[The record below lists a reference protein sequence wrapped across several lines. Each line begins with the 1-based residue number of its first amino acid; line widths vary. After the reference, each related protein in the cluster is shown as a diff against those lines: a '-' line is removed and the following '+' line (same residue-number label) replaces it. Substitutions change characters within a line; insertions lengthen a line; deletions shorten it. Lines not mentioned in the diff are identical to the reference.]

1 VNPLAPVTGK
11 NHAHVIDSSGLE
23 NAGQN
28 RLRLSIG
35 IERIEIQ
42 VPEEPAQALGQSVLR
57 HFERIAHVEVEC
69 CVAPRIP
76 QSAASFPSW
85 LAPPWLTRDACRD
98 SLRVPMEE
106 RLICGRYRLIRVLGK
121 GGMGDVWLAEDGA
134 PGAFV
139 ALKLIHSQLAKDDEV
154 RGRFAREA
162 RVAARLKSPHVAQLL
177 AYGETEDGI
186 PYIAM
191 ERLVG
196 ETLRDRLAARGRI
209 PLPEMASIL
218 AHVCRGVANAHEH
231 RLVHRDLKPENI
243 FLSHEGNNEVT
254 KVLDFGVAKSIDALS
269 MANFDP
275 TTTGALIG
283 TPVYMSPEQ
292 AQGLK
297 TIDMRSDLWSLGV
310 VVFECITGALPFRAA
325 ALTQLIGKISV
336 GPIPVPSQVAPEA
349 GIPPAVD
356 AWMARAMSRPAGQ
369 RFGSIEEL
377 SAAFL
382 AAVGVVDSF
391 QPTTWRGGFG
401 AGARPEAAVS
411 PASLGFSATLVMSP
425 SAHMRL
431 EQRSATADGGVDSLE
446 VARAVP
452 PVVAAFGEVNET
464 LVSGPPPPRSNLWV
478 VLVGVALVIVVAAVG
493 MWLLR

>member
-1 VNPLAPVTGK
+1 ME
-11 NHAHVIDSSGLE
+11 D
-23 NAGQN
+23 
-28 RLRLSIG
+28 
-35 IERIEIQ
+35 
-42 VPEEPAQALGQSVLR
+42 
-57 HFERIAHVEVEC
+57 
-69 CVAPRIP
+69 
-76 QSAASFPSW
+76 
-85 LAPPWLTRDACRD
+85 
-98 SLRVPMEE
+98 RV
-106 RLICGRYRLIRVLGK
+106 ICGRYRLIRVLGK

-139 ALKLIHSQLAKDDEV
+139 ALKLIHSQLAKNDEV

-162 RVAARLKSPHVAQLL
+162 RVAARLKSPHVARLL

-209 PLPEMASIL
+209 RLPEMARIL
-218 AHVCRGVANAHEH
+218 AHVCRGVANAHEQQ
-231 RLVHRDLKPENI
+231 LVHRDLKPENI

-275 TTTGALIG
+275 TTTGALLG

-310 VVFECITGALPFRAA
+310 VVFECITGALPFHAA
-325 ALTQLIGKISV
+325 ALTQLVGKISF

-349 GIPPAVD
+349 GITPTVD
-356 AWMARAMSRPAGQ
+356 AWMARAMSRPTTE
-369 RFGSIEEL
+369 RFGSVQEL
-377 SAAFL
+377 SDAFL
-382 AAVGVVDSF
+382 AAVGVVDSY
-391 QPTTWRGGFG
+391 QPTTWKGGF
-401 AGARPEAAVS
+401 AADARLEIVVS
-411 PASLGFSATLVMSP
+411 RASLELSTTIVMSP
-425 SAHMRL
+425 SAQMHS
-431 EQRSATADGGVDSLE
+431 EQRSATADGGVDFLE
-446 VARAVP
+446 AAHAAP
-452 PVVAAFGEVNET
+452 PVVAAFPDVHET
-464 LVSGPPPPRSNLWV
+464 LVSGPPPARSNLWV
-478 VLVGVALVIVVAAVG
+478 VLVGAAFVIVALAAMG